1 MPELFYHDE
10 GYYLVRFQ
18 TLEDMKEI
26 MCAGPYTMNGRP
38 MIMKHWSPYF
48 DFAAE
53 FLTDIPLW
61 VRFPKLPMNCWS
73 GNSLSR
79 IASTIGIPMFADECT
94 AKQTRISYARILI
107 EVNVTKPLP
116 TSIPVMNEGGV
127 MFEQVVEYDWKPDFC
142 EKCLKAGHNCS
153 RIPKEN
159 DKPIPQL
166 SNRKP
171 PPVKQIWRTKEPTQV
186 TINEGDQKHD
196 EAISKE
202 VSNVPKPIEN
212 KETHKEGEA
221 IETSRQVD
229 KGKMKAVETPMTY
242 AKAIMSPVNQ
252 RTQASQSTTVIA
264 IQKPPNIGGQSQH

>member
-1 MPELFYHDE
+1 MKRYINQMWNTVAMPDLFYHDE
-10 GYYLVRFQ
+10 GYYLVRFHS
-18 TLEDMKEI
+18 LEEMKEI
-26 MCAGPYTMNGRP
+26 MCAGPYTVNGRP

-116 TSIPVMNEGGV
+116 TSIPVMNDEGV
-127 MFEQVVEYDWKPDFC
+127 MFEQAVEYDWKPEFC

-153 RIPKEN
+153 RIPKES
-159 DKPIPQL
+159 DKQIPQ
-166 SNRKP
+166 SRNRKP
-171 PPVKQIWRTKEPTQV
+171 PPVKQIWRTKEPAKV
-186 TINEGDQKHD
+186 TTDEVNQKQGE
-196 EAISKE
+196 EATKE
-202 VSNVPKPIEN
+202 VVNVPKLTES
-212 KETHKEGEA
+212 KEDHQKEEEA
-221 IETSRQVD
+221 METSRQVD
-229 KGKMKAVETPMTY
+229 
-242 AKAIMSPVNQ
+242 
-252 RTQASQSTTVIA
+252 
-264 IQKPPNIGGQSQH
+264 